1 MVANAPRRDE
11 GKYLNADKPAKAG
24 QLQQGSQ
31 NGALSR
37 AWRKVARAPKRLAL
51 SLAALAVFSPVMAS
65 AATPAPPQQ
74 QTYIVQ
80 AVSNAV
86 PDAKKPEKQDYAHS
100 QARLD
105 KIYTML
111 QQTEAGRE
119 LLQFAERENLS
130 IAMSDSKVMDDNPK
144 DRLFTKG
151 LNYGR
156 YILLNGDIKSDDE
169 LMLTLVHELRHS
181 WHERGIKTSGLPV
194 TPKQEFLKRRIQ
206 EADAFA
212 FEIHFGYEYEKA
224 TKKTLDLGNRFEN
237 CGAGNTSFP
246 CLAQDYKYY
255 RGKDKP
261 VAEAYSKLLERTIR
275 HVNGLDY
282 DKSFIAQNDNGW
294 SIATTQPELATRF
307 KAKFEET
314 ASDAE
319 FVAAMRKVATVGT
332 TPGLDPA
339 ALYTWTDADFLSL
352 KKTGGQSK
360 GDVKKLDA
368 LEVKF
373 NAARNSWIIYTQAK
387 EAEAAPIAQAPAT
400 PQAPEGPS
408 A

>member
-11 GKYLNADKPAKAG
+11 GKYLNADKPAQAG
-24 QLQQGSQ
+24 YLHQ
-31 NGALSR
+31 
-37 AWRKVARAPKRLAL
+37 AWRRVARAPKRIAL
-51 SLAALAVFSPVMAS
+51 SLAALAVFSPALAS
-65 AATPAPPQQ
+65 AATPAPQQ
-74 QTYIVQ
+74 QTYVAQ
-80 AVSNAV
+80 AISSTV
-86 PDAKKPEKQDYAHS
+86 PDAKKPEKQDAAHS

-105 KIYTML
+105 RIYTKL
-111 QQTEAGRE
+111 QLTEAGRE
-119 LLQFAERENLS
+119 LLEFAERENIA
-130 IAMSDSKVMDDNPK
+130 IAMSDSKAMDDNPK

-181 WHERGIKTSGLPV
+181 WHERGIRTSGLPV
-194 TPKQEFLKRRIQ
+194 TPTQEFLKRRIQ

-224 TKKTLDLGNRFEN
+224 TKKTLDLGNRFES
-237 CGAGNTSFP
+237 CGAGSNSFA

-255 RGKDKP
+255 RAGNKP

-294 SIATTQPELATRF
+294 GIAATQPELATRF
-307 KAKFEET
+307 KAKFEDT

-332 TPGLDPA
+332 EPGVDPA
-339 ALYTWTDADFLSL
+339 ALYSWTDADFLSF

-360 GDVKKLDA
+360 SDVKKLDA

-373 NAARNSWIIYTQAK
+373 NAARNSWIVYSQAK
-387 EAEAAPIAQAPAT
+387 DAETVAPVVQAPA
-400 PQAPEGPS
+400 APKEPS

>member
-24 QLQQGSQ
+24 HLRQ
-31 NGALSR
+31 
-37 AWRKVARAPKRLAL
+37 AWRKVSRAPKRIAL

-65 AATPAPPQQ
+65 AAAPAPEPRQ
-74 QTYIVQ
+74 IVQ
-80 AVSNAV
+80 EISAAI
-86 PDAKKPEKQDYAHS
+86 PDNKKPAKQDYAYS
-100 QARLD
+100 QARLE
-105 KIYTML
+105 KIYTIL
-111 QQTEAGRE
+111 RQTEPGRE
-119 LLQFAERENLS
+119 LLQFAETENLS

-156 YILLNGDIKSDDE
+156 YILLNGDIRSDDE
-169 LMLTLVHELRHS
+169 LILTLVHELRHS
-181 WHERGIKTSGLPV
+181 WHERGIMTSGLPV

-224 TKKTLDLGNRFEN
+224 TKKTLDLGNRFES
-237 CGAGNTSFP
+237 CGAGNNSFA

-294 SIATTQPELATRF
+294 GIAATQPERATRF
-307 KAKFEET
+307 KAKFEDPAT
-314 ASDAE
+314 DAE
-319 FVAAMRKVATVGT
+319 FATAMRKVATVGT
-332 TPGLDPA
+332 TPGVDPA
-339 ALYTWTDADFLSL
+339 ALYAWTDADFLSL

-360 GDVKKLDA
+360 SDVKKLDA

-373 NAARNSWIIYTQAK
+373 NAARNSWALYTQAK
-387 EAEAAPIAQAPAT
+387 EAEAAMPVVQLPA
-400 PQAPEGPS
+400 APEGPS